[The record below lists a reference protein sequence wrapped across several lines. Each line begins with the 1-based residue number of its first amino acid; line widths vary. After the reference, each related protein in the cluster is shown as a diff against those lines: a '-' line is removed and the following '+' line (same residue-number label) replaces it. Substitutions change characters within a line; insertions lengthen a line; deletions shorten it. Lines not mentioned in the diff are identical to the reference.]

1 MSSNAPLDKIIETV
15 RKNTESNH
23 IIIIPNN
30 ISKRFIKNI
39 ITPESSTNINIF
51 YMDEYV
57 FHINE
62 KHINKLKLGMFNL
75 FKT

>member
-1 MSSNAPLDKIIETV
+1 MSSNAPIDKIIEIV

-39 ITPESSTNINIF
+39 ITPENIKNINIF
-51 YMDEYV
+51 YMDEYI
-57 FHINE
+57 FNINE
-62 KHINKLKLGMFNL
+62 KNINA
-75 FKT
+75 